1 MKWDYEIDAWIIES
15 LQKNNGLG
23 RNKIYEYVDQKYRKN
38 RNKTERLS
46 KDVFD
51 KHIRFWLQNDIVG
64 KNDAGQRGTRI
75 EHFLTPEAI
84 LGLERGTL
92 DLIAIKNQNKKSM
105 EITSEI
111 KLKALYILIL
121 MFNHTTSFE
130 FKNEDEIISFLKPL
144 HLKID
149 KEEITK
155 NWRAI
160 DENDSEVAEKER
172 RHFRTRIQSQDEGVT
187 VSIHEYVNR
196 YHDGTTSIY
205 NCQIRGMTKNSVVSK
220 RIDKPFQHM
229 SFSSEQLDEVF
240 DFLCKNQVLRP
251 VRNSAIYM
259 IIDSN
264 LYFLLFFLEDL
275 FTEDIMPVMR
285 KIWKYLRKPTADE
298 KKWLVMLKGET
309 AANRIIIEDIGH
321 RLASLQEKKREKRI
335 EIENQ
340 LKLMQEELDHQMNA
354 YKFIIDKHRFLQDIF
369 EIMFPEFL
377 RHLEVR

>member
-340 LKLMQEELDHQMNA
+340 LKLLQEELDHQMNA